1 MVQSPEQCR
10 KINSKMPTHSYTS
23 RRELEQHTF
32 PVAVTLLVPL
42 VAIILQAFVPKLFPR
57 FAILDLPLLIVL
69 FFAVSRRSPI
79 PGTLTGAI
87 IGLLQDALTNQP
99 IGVNGMA
106 KSAIGYIA
114 ASIGLQVDVESPLT
128 RIVITFSFSLLNS
141 LLLFLI
147 DHRLL
152 GLPNF
157 HLLWTHELIRAGI
170 NTVVAIPIFLLLD
183 NTKRTD

>member
-1 MVQSPEQCR
+1 MLNR
-10 KINSKMPTHSYTS
+10 SYTS

-32 PVAVTLLVPL
+32 SPAVTLLVPVL
-42 VAIILQAFVPKLFPR
+42 AILLQSFLPRPFPR
-57 FAILDLPLLIVL
+57 FAILDLPLIVVL

-79 PGTLTGAI
+79 AGTLTGAI

-106 KSAIGYIA
+106 KSAIGYTA

-128 RIVITFSFSLLNS
+128 RIVITFGFSLVNS
-141 LLLFLI
+141 VLLFLI

-152 GLPNF
+152 GLSGF
-157 HLLWTHELIRAGI
+157 HLLWGHELIRALA
-170 NTVVAIPIFLLLD
+170 NTVVAIPIFFLLD
-183 NTKRTD
+183 RTKRID

>member
-1 MVQSPEQCR
+1 MLNR
-10 KINSKMPTHSYTS
+10 SYTS

-32 PVAVTLLVPL
+32 SLPVTLLVPAL
-42 VAIILQAFVPKLFPR
+42 AILLQSFLPRPFPR
-57 FAILDLPLLIVL
+57 FAILDLPLIVVL

-79 PGTLTGAI
+79 AGTLTGAI

-106 KSAIGYIA
+106 KSAIGYVA

-128 RIVITFSFSLLNS
+128 RIVITFGFSIINS
-141 LLLFLI
+141 VLLFLI

-152 GLPNF
+152 GLPGF
-157 HLLWTHELIRAGI
+157 SLLWGHELIRACA
-170 NTVVAIPIFLLLD
+170 NTAVAIPIFFLLD
-183 NTKRTD
+183 RTKRID